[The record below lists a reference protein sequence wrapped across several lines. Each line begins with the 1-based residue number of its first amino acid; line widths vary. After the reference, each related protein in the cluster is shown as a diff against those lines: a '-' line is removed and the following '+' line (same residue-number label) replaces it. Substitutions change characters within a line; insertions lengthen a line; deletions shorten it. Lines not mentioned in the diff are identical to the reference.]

1 VSREIRWSIIG
12 PSFLNNPG
20 LNTPGASF
28 PTVRLEYALLTADVA
43 FFQRPAAAAV
53 ARSNPRPPVKISG
66 DTLASSLARGLSPI
80 YLISGDEILLVNEA
94 ADAVRAQ
101 ARAAGFTERDLHV
114 VERGFDWQE
123 LLAQSHAM
131 SLFAQRK
138 IIEIRMTNPTPGEQ
152 GGNAIVELAEQPSP
166 DNLVLVITGKMDGRT
181 QNARWVGA
189 IEKHGTLVQVWPIDL
204 PRLPAWIRERL
215 GRHGLRAD
223 AAAASLL
230 AERVEGNLLAA
241 HQEVEKLALW
251 LPPGEVTMQMVLDAV
266 ADSARYDVLQ
276 LGEAAMRGQTA
287 RALRILEGLRG
298 EGVDLTLV
306 LWAVNKDLQWIARA
320 QHLMSHGQSAD
331 SAMNAIYVW
340 RPRQNA
346 MKQALSRL
354 RPAAVQG
361 LLLDAA
367 RADRAIKGVLRVD
380 PWTEL
385 EALVAR
391 LSGVRLARSNTRA
404 A

>member
-1 VSREIRWSIIG
+1 M
-12 PSFLNNPG
+12 
-20 LNTPGASF
+20 
-28 PTVRLEYALLTADVA
+28 
-43 FFQRPAAAAV
+43 
-53 ARSNPRPPVKISG
+53 KISG

-94 ADAVRAQ
+94 ADAVRAL
-101 ARAAGFTERDLHV
+101 ARAQGFSERDLHA

-123 LLAQSHAM
+123 MLAQSRAM

-152 GGNAIVELAEQPSP
+152 GGNAIVELAEHSSP
-166 DNLVLVITGKMDGRT
+166 DNVVLVITGKMDGRT
-181 QNARWVGA
+181 QNARWVSA

-215 GRHGLRAD
+215 GRHGLKAD
-223 AAAASLL
+223 SAAASLL

-251 LPPGEVTMQMVLDAV
+251 LPPGEVTAQMVMDAV

-276 LGEAAMRGQTA
+276 LGDAAMRGQTA

-298 EGVDLTLV
+298 EGIDMTLV
-306 LWAVNKDLQWIARA
+306 LWAVNKDLQWIAQA
-320 QHLMSHGQSAD
+320 QHLMRNGQSVD

-367 RADRAIKGVLRVD
+367 RTDRAIKGVLRVD
-380 PWTEL
+380 PWAEM
-385 EALVAR
+385 EALLAR
-391 LSGVRLARSNTRA
+391 FCGVRLARA